1 MIDKINLNKETIK
14 REKALLPEG
23 VEAGFDVLP
32 QQFNVI
38 EDKLNEIISQVN
50 LLIKGREEGK

>member
-32 QQFNVI
+32 
-38 EDKLNEIISQVN
+38 
-50 LLIKGREEGK
+50 